1 MRWRTIDTQLQ
12 LDALAALA
20 RWEDSHV
27 VAGGEQRQ
35 ADPPPGGERHHA
47 HLLIQAAGSP
57 LPLLQLVFT
66 NYTRLLPELFT
77 RPGLRGKVDPSG
89 RVEIFSPSGT
99 SLVTASRLHFRW
111 LEETP
116 AEGLEDWP
124 W

>member
-66 NYTRLLPELFT
+66 DCARLLPELFT